1 VIDLTEKKII
11 ILKIPTTSYIFTM
24 TKSGVLLV
32 YNSSHSLH
40 DGRMNECAARVD
52 AVVDELKTSGLWD
65 QCRLLDV
72 AVECPPLL
80 LSQEQATTAVT
91 AIHTIAHLQR
101 LRSEYASVSAKQWN
115 CMQCTFGN
123 EVGAKLCAI
132 CGATRRRRE
141 GENSNFIIPENKSN
155 VYLCEKSLDVTLSN
169 CAGCITAAWQV
180 LNGHVASGFCLV
192 RPPGHHAS
200 SESFGS
206 YCLINAVAVTAKAVL
221 TKVGKDHN
229 NKTASDD
236 HGDRILILDWDVH
249 HGDGTQAVIE
259 NDLLLK
265 AKCRFV
271 SIHRHDVHFWP
282 KSGTVEQG
290 GESAVN
296 IPLTGIAYGDADY
309 YYILE
314 SVVLPL
320 ARRWN
325 PSLILV
331 SAGYDCAQGDPLGRF
346 AVTPTGFAR
355 MSRMLL
361 EIAPSLFILEGGYDV
376 DGSGECPHKSLRTG
390 VAATV
395 ESLLAVATGDLI
407 APLPENWRD
416 GIRPET
422 KDVVTRVQDRLTS
435 QGENMGPTGSG

>member
-1 VIDLTEKKII
+1 LIRYKRKPGNN
-11 ILKIPTTSYIFTM
+11 LKRHHKSITITITM

-40 DGRMNECAARVD
+40 NGKMNECAARVD
-52 AVVDELKTSGLWD
+52 AVVDELKTAGLWD
-65 QCRLLDV
+65 QCQLLDV
-72 AVECPPLL
+72 TAECPPPLL
-80 LSQEQATTAVT
+80 LNQEEATTAVT
-91 AIHTIAHLQR
+91 AIHTVAHLQR
-101 LRSEYASVSAKQWN
+101 LRSEYASISAKQWN

-123 EVGAKLCAI
+123 EVGGELCAI
-132 CGATRRRRE
+132 CGAARRRGVER
-141 GENSNFIIPENKSN
+141 SNFIIPEHKSD
-155 VYLCEKSLDVTLSN
+155 VYLCEKSLEVAVRN
-169 CAGCITAAWQV
+169 CAVCIAAAWQV
-180 LNGHVASGFCLV
+180 LNGHVASAFCLV

-200 SESFGS
+200 SESYGS

-221 TKVGKDHN
+221 AQVANDSNSEAT
-229 NKTASDD
+229 SDD
-236 HGDRILILDWDVH
+236 NGDRILILDWDVH

-259 NDLLLK
+259 SDPLLRT
-265 AKCRFV
+265 KCRFV

-290 GESAVN
+290 GDSVVN
-296 IPLTGIAYGDADY
+296 IPLTGMAYGDTDY
-309 YYILE
+309 YYIFE

-331 SAGYDCAQGDPLGRF
+331 SAGYDCAEGDPLGRF

-361 EIAPSLFILEGGYDV
+361 EISPCLFILEGGYDV
-376 DGSGECPHKSLRTG
+376 DGSGKCPHQSLRTG

-395 ESLLAVATGDLI
+395 ESLLAAATGDPI
-407 APLPENWRD
+407 APLSENWHD

-422 KDVVTRVQDRLTS
+422 KDVVTK
-435 QGENMGPTGSG
+435 

>member
-1 VIDLTEKKII
+1 
-11 ILKIPTTSYIFTM
+11 
-24 TKSGVLLV
+24 
-32 YNSSHSLH
+32 
-40 DGRMNECAARVD
+40 
-52 AVVDELKTSGLWD
+52 
-65 QCRLLDV
+65 
-72 AVECPPLL
+72 
-80 LSQEQATTAVT
+80 
-91 AIHTIAHLQR
+91 
-101 LRSEYASVSAKQWN
+101 
-115 CMQCTFGN
+115 MQCTFGN
-123 EVGAKLCAI
+123 EVGAELCAI
-132 CGATRRRRE
+132 CGATRRRE
-141 GENSNFIIPENKSN
+141 GKNSNFIIPENKSD
-155 VYLCEKSLDVTLSN
+155 VYLCEKSLDLTLLN
-169 CAGCITAAWQV
+169 CAGCIAAAWQV
-180 LNGHVASGFCLV
+180 LNGHVASAFCLV

-221 TKVGKDHN
+221 AKVGNDNN
-229 NKTASDD
+229 NKAASDD
-236 HGDRILILDWDVH
+236 NGERILILDWDVH

-259 NDLLLK
+259 NDPLLRT
-265 AKCRFV
+265 KCRFV

-290 GESAVN
+290 GESVVN
-296 IPLTGIAYGDADY
+296 IPLTGIAYGDTDY

-361 EIAPSLFILEGGYDV
+361 EIAPCLFVLEGGYEV
-376 DGSGECPHKSLRTG
+376 DGSGKCPHKSLRTG
-390 VAATV
+390 VVATV
-395 ESLLAVATGDLI
+395 ESLLAAATGDPI

-422 KDVVTRVQDRLTS
+422 KDVVTKVRERLTS
-435 QGENMGPTGSG
+435 QGDNMEPTGSG